1 MRVFWQLIAKL
12 SQAETRLIASILM
25 IAALLLAF
33 GLLAEEVIEGETL
46 PFDQKLMLAL
56 REAGNPGV
64 PIGPPWLPEAA
75 RDISA
80 LGSTIVLGI
89 LLLAVVGYLLLTRR
103 RAAAWLMLG
112 AVSSGVALNSLL
124 KFGFARSRPDLVA
137 PAVRVFTPS
146 FPSGHATMS
155 AITYLTLGALLART
169 NSEISVRIYFMTL
182 AGLLTVL
189 VGLSRI

>member
-1 MRVFWQLIAKL
+1 MKRPASAPASPCVHGRNNTLTYRDTTAWVLPGRDQMRVFWQPIAKL
-12 SQAETRLIASILM
+12 SQAETRLFASILT

-46 PFDQKLMLAL
+46 PFDRKLLLAL
-56 REAGNPGV
+56 RQAGNPGV

-89 LLLAVVGYLLLTRR
+89 LLLAVVGSLLLTRR

-112 AVSSGVALNSLL
+112 AVSSSGALHRLL
-124 KFGFARSRPDLVA
+124 KFSFARPRPDLVV
-137 PAVRVFTPS
+137 PAVQVFTTS
-146 FPSGHATMS
+146 FPSGQ
-155 AITYLTLGALLART
+155 
-169 NSEISVRIYFMTL
+169 
-182 AGLLTVL
+182 
-189 VGLSRI
+189 

>member
-64 PIGPPWLPEAA
+64 PIGPPWLPEAERHLGSRQHDRA
-75 RDISA
+75 RDPIA
-80 LGSTIVLGI
+80 CRG
-89 LLLAVVGYLLLTRR
+89 
-103 RAAAWLMLG
+103 
-112 AVSSGVALNSLL
+112 
-124 KFGFARSRPDLVA
+124 
-137 PAVRVFTPS
+137 
-146 FPSGHATMS
+146 
-155 AITYLTLGALLART
+155 
-169 NSEISVRIYFMTL
+169 
-182 AGLLTVL
+182 
-189 VGLSRI
+189 GLSASDAKASRSVADAGRGIKRRGIEQLAEIRFRAVEA